1 MFQILGYNFFEDGDC
16 LNNAPNQVDNITSTT
31 IENAIYDHFNVTRDT
46 TLTYTSTIPEW
57 TYQTIMDCNFEDN
70 INAGNVDF
78 LIENISF
85 IKIKRRVAGTF
96 NWITLTNIPINT
108 VEDLT
113 FTFND
118 ILNASGTEYEYAF
131 VPVINNVEG
140 NYIINSVLSQFNGIF
155 VGDPTAIYRFLYDV
169 NYGTNARNQKIGTFE
184 PLGNKYPI
192 VVANGLL
199 SYDTG
204 SVSAT
209 ILNDNYE
216 ETGVLDPQAIVAK
229 KDLIKD
235 FLTNKKPKILKDWNG
250 SSWLIFCAS
259 SPQVT
264 YKSNSGMRIPNIAF
278 DWTQV
283 GDIDSQ
289 SDLYNNGLV
298 SEPS

>member
-31 IENAIYDHFNVTRDT
+31 IQNAIYDHFNVTRDT

-57 TYQTIMDCNFEDN
+57 IYQTIMDCNFENN

-250 SSWLIFCAS
+250 SSWLIFCTS

-278 DWTQV
+278 DWAQV